1 MYNLCKHY
9 SSGTDGHNYRRKY
22 IIYLVTY
29 SIWNLYDGEIVK
41 EFSKSP
47 KVVAWNFSGK
57 LEVDEPSEN
66 VKKKNDKSMYWVY
79 IVGSLR
85 WICIWI
91 CSGRVMGNVWG
102 KQVTRQ

>member
-47 KVVAWNFSGK
+47 KVVAWNFSEK
-57 LEVDEPSEN
+57 LEVDGPSEN
-66 VKKKNDKSMYWVY
+66 EKKIDKSLLGLCV
-79 IVGSLR
+79 R
-85 WICIWI
+85 FA
-91 CSGRVMGNVWG
+91 
-102 KQVTRQ
+102 